1 MPLQFPSSASIGQ
14 TYQSG
19 SLATYVYNGEA
30 WDVQS
35 FGVVSVTSASFATT
49 STSASFATT
58 ASYLNGEVP
67 TVIFA
72 RNTSAQTIG
81 SNVIPTTV
89 LTNWTNVIRQNG
101 AEWDQATGLFTA
113 TKAGTYQISAA
124 MAYAAIT
131 GTVGQQYNIA
141 IVKNGIDQSIVI
153 NFIQDATSMIRPTGT
168 VTSIVTVVPGEII
181 SINVYHITG
190 ANRTMLGSAAANYI
204 SIQEIPT
211 RIQR

>member
-1 MPLQFPSSASIGQ
+1 MPLIFPSGSSIGT

-19 SLATYVYNGEA
+19 SSPIYVYNGVA
-30 WDVQS
+30 WDIQAANGPLS
-35 FGVVSVTSASFATT
+35 VV
-49 STSASFATT
+49 SASFATT
-58 ASYLNGEVP
+58 ASYLDGEVP

-72 RNTSAQTIG
+72 RNISAQTIG

-101 AEWDQATGLFTA
+101 AEWNPVTGLFTA

-141 IVKNGIDQSIVI
+141 IVKNGIDQSIVL

-168 VTSIVTVVPGEII
+168 VTSIVTVEPGEII
-181 SINVYHITG
+181 SINVYHVTG
-190 ANRTMLGSAAANYI
+190 ANRTMFGNAAANYI

-211 RIQR
+211 LIQR

>member
-1 MPLQFPSSASIGQ
+1 MEIENPRLIGTSQ
-14 TYQSG
+14 G
-19 SLATYVYNGEA
+19 
-30 WDVQS
+30 
-35 FGVVSVTSASFATT
+35 FGVPTAGTSGQILQKVDGTDYNTEWIDPF
-49 STSASFATT
+49 
-58 ASYLNGEVP
+58 NVP

-72 RNTSAQTIG
+72 RNISAQTIG

-89 LTNWTNVIRQNG
+89 LTNWTNVISQNG
-101 AEWDQATGLFTA
+101 AEWNQATGLFTA

-141 IVKNGIDQSIVI
+141 IVKNGIDQSIVL

-181 SINVYHITG
+181 SINVYHVTG
-190 ANRTMLGSAAANYI
+190 ANRTMLGNAAANYI
-204 SIQEIPT
+204 SIQEIPGKIK
-211 RIQR
+211 RN